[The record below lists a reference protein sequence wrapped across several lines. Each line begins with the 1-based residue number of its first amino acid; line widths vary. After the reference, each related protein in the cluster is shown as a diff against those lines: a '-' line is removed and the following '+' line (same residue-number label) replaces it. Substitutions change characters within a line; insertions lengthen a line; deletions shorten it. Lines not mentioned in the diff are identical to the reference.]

1 MHEHWFMFLGQQEHA
16 FLGSAL
22 QLIQIAW
29 FTYVF
34 ADTRSVPKWVQVAG
48 CGLDLVI

>member
-1 MHEHWFMFLGQQEHA
+1 MYGQWFIAFGQQEHA

-22 QLIQIAW
+22 QFIEITW

-34 ADTRSVPKWVQVAG
+34 ANIRMCPSGFTLQDES
-48 CGLDLVI
+48 